1 MEKSAGNNH
10 AGSGWPWARENGE
23 SDGRPCLCECRPASQ
38 TGEGLQGSDF
48 RSRAVTSVRNG
59 EDHSGTMGRTI
70 GKYQG
75 PVGGNPHA
83 PAYCHDA
90 RGTAETVSGC
100 SEDGGISAKNMA
112 LQDWIM
118 GWDTKPDRLH
128 HPMRFVVDRQISA
141 GAGHSGYP
149 AMATKD
155 WTNSI
160 ATGSI
165 IHSGSWGLWHEL
177 GHNHQSPPLRWKARR
192 RYPSTYSPWCVK

>member
-38 TGEGLQGSDF
+38 TGKGLQGSDF
-48 RSRAVTSVRNG
+48 RSRAFTSVRNG

-100 SEDGGISAKNMA
+100 SEDGGISAKKHGSSGLDYGMGYQAGPPASSDA
-112 LQDWIM
+112 LCRGQADIRR
-118 GWDTKPDRLH
+118 GRAFRLSRHGHKGLDEFHRHRFH
-128 HPMRFVVDRQISA
+128 HPFRKLGFVA
-141 GAGHSGYP
+141 
-149 AMATKD
+149 
-155 WTNSI
+155 
-160 ATGSI
+160 
-165 IHSGSWGLWHEL
+165 
-177 GHNHQSPPLRWKARR
+177 
-192 RYPSTYSPWCVK
+192 